1 MIITKQYLSGMI
13 KEEMQI
19 VLTERE
25 ITLFLEN
32 EVLPFIRGQKKLL
45 SEQQQEILEE
55 GIKDL
60 FMGIKGFASKGWDG
74 IKALFSSIIRI
85 IDKLPIALTGASILG
100 SVLTTTDEGK
110 ELLASTLAAVTS
122 AMESSA
128 EGTEY
133 SQKVL
138 NVGADFLNY
147 LPGVTVDKFDPQ
159 AVIEK
164 TKIGIEN
171 VETAWMMFEQVPSE
185 FFVMGGIA
193 GLSAVVLK
201 ILIKAVW
208 SKVKGSPK
216 QSKVEKEL
224 SSLQADIAAI

>member
-147 LPGVTVDKFDPQ
+147 LGLGVDKFDPQ

-164 TKIGIEN
+164 TKIAINN
-171 VETAWMMFEQVPSE
+171 VETAWMMFEQVPSQ
-185 FFVMGGIA
+185 FFVMGSIA